1 MKVNSDV
8 LNLLKFSNKARA
20 RLMYEFDV
28 SEQTIVRWAELNK
41 PDGDLTRVKAVKLLA
56 EELKMPVDNIL
67 MEEELA

>member
-8 LNLLKFSNKARA
+8 LNLLKFNIKARA

-28 SEQTIVRWAELNK
+28 SEQTVVRWAEMNK
-41 PDGDLTRVKAVKLLA
+41 RDGDLTRVKAVKLLA

-67 MEEELA
+67 MEEELV